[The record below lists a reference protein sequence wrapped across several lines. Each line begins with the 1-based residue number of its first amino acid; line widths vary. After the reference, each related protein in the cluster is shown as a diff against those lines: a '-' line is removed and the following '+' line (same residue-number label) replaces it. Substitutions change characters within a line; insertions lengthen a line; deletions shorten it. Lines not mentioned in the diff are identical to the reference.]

1 MLLALLTIFAAP
13 QINNEAHSINVL
25 FVGDRGFHQP
35 VDRLS
40 DVYGEL
46 VRAGVAVDYED
57 DLDVINL
64 AVLRQY
70 DTVVMYANQAQHAE
84 VPFDFMRAIT
94 RYVRGGGGF
103 VGLHCTSGCFTQSD
117 AWLKFIGARFESHGG
132 EVFKQQLVGEHPLLK
147 GWQNFEA
154 WDETYVQTHVED
166 DRTIL
171 SMRGDEPWSWVRD
184 VGKGRLFYS
193 ASGHDARVWTTP
205 GFFDMLLRAIV
216 YTAGDD
222 AQLRKYPQFEYV
234 AEEWVPNYEQRDPQ
248 DLMQVASTPQQ
259 ALDSL
264 VVPAGMHAELFACEP
279 MVINPIALAFD
290 EAGRCWVVESPG
302 YPATRDGG
310 DSVSILEDTDGD
322 GFADKKTV
330 FADGLNLPTSVL
342 KVDGGV
348 LVTQA
353 PELLFLKDTDG
364 DDVCDERQVLLSGF
378 GILDTHAGPANL
390 RWGLDNYIWGTVGY
404 SGYKSEAGSFGSGL
418 WRWKPGLEHP
428 EFMAQF
434 SNNTWG
440 IGFTSKGEIWG
451 STANNAPSFFVGMP
465 SQALAKPVFE
475 SSKVHP
481 ALSKIRQ
488 GDFFGSFTAATSHSF
503 STGDQLPEWWNEK
516 SAFICEPT
524 AHLISRQETYVDG
537 SGFRTRDCFNVVSSV
552 DDWFCPVQIDIGPD
566 GALWVADFSQ
576 FIILHNL
583 PGNPER
589 GLPAIDFDEG
599 NAHLNP
605 LRDRSHGRIF
615 RIVRDGAT
623 ATPEFDLGG
632 ANADEVLPALYSTNK
647 FWRVTAR
654 RLLVEQE
661 MLGAAGILHTIVR
674 KHLNG
679 NAASEL
685 AGQEALRV
693 LHGFDSYNDSYS
705 AGFDTVNQIFSS
717 QQQAFGVVAL
727 DMMPRNAK
735 FSQLLSDSDLIFS
748 DDKNIQRHALLAA
761 AEMQPSYAIAGDLLI
776 AAKDIDRED
785 AWLPDALKMA
795 IKTHSEQFAELAAA
809 EVEGETQIAP
819 QTRPLFSEA
828 FSPHTYSGKGE
839 FTRDGEVLIIE
850 SENGADCAYQI
861 SSEVIGGYQYRYQ
874 GWVKTVNLSHEG
886 ELYSRGA
893 LLNIHHEKIVSERV
907 FEDSDWRLV
916 TLDFETTIDQR
927 VVTLNCLY
935 GGWGQSTG
943 TAYYKDLTLTA
954 VAPSNS
960 LSAYLKYAQQQPAQ
974 NLIGDAARGQDVY
987 ENNAANCM
995 SCHPGV
1001 GPDLAGIGQRLTAAE
1016 IKEAIINP
1024 SASRAEGWE
1033 DNPAVMTEALNFLS
1047 AQDIADLVEFLTKDI
1062 RVRTD

>member
-1 MLLALLTIFAAP
+1 MLLALFTIFAAP
-13 QINNEAHSINVL
+13 QINNEVHSINVL
-25 FVGDRGFHQP
+25 FIGDRGFHQP

-103 VGLHCTSGCFTQSD
+103 VGLHCTSGCFAQSE

-171 SMRGDEPWSWVRD
+171 SMRGDEPWSWVRN
-184 VGKGRLFYS
+184 VGNGRLFYS

-322 GFADKKTV
+322 GLADKKTV

-364 DDVCDERQVLLSGF
+364 DDVCDERQVLLTGF
-378 GILDTHAGPANL
+378 GVWDTHAGPANL
-390 RWGLDNYIWGTVGY
+390 HWGPDNYVWGTVGY
-404 SGYKSEAGSFGSGL
+404 SGYKSDAGTFGSGL

-434 SNNTWG
+434 TNNTWG
-440 IGFTSKGEIWG
+440 LDFTSKGEIWG
-451 STANNAPSFFVGMP
+451 STANNAPSFFVGLP
-465 SQALAKPVFE
+465 NARRALPVFD
-475 SSKVHP
+475 SARVHP
-481 ALSKIRQ
+481 ALAKTRQ
-488 GDFFGSFTAATSHSF
+488 GDFFGNFTAATSHTF
-503 STGDQLPEWWNEK
+503 ATGDQFPEWWNET
-516 SAFICEPT
+516 SAFVCEPT
-524 AHLISRQETYVDG
+524 THSISRLESYVSG
-537 SGFRTRDCFNVVSSV
+537 SGYRTRDGFNVAVSV
-552 DDWFCPVQIDIGPD
+552 DDWFCPVQVEVGPD
-566 GALWVADFSQ
+566 GALWIADFSQ
-576 FIILHNL
+576 FVILHNL
-583 PGNPER
+583 PGNPEL
-589 GLPAIDFDEG
+589 GLPSVDFDEG
-599 NAHLNP
+599 NAHLTP
-605 LRDRSHGRIF
+605 LRDKLHGRIF
-615 RIVRDGAT
+615 RVVRNGEPAQS
-623 ATPEFDLGG
+623 EFDLSS
-632 ANADEVLPALYSTNK
+632 ANADELLKAFDSKNK

-654 RLLVEQE
+654 RLLIEQD
-661 MLGAAGILHTIVR
+661 LRGATGILNSMVR
-674 KHLNG
+674 KFSDRGDNG
-679 NAASEL
+679 LVIAL
-685 AGQEALRV
+685 EALRT
-693 LHGFDSYNDSYS
+693 LAGFDSFNHPNGQ
-705 AGFDTVNQIFSS
+705 AFDTIKETLMS
-717 QQQAFGVVAL
+717 QSVLFGEVAL
-727 DMMPRNAK
+727 DVMPRNEKYAK
-735 FSQLLSDSDLIFS
+735 LLADTDLIIAEAG
-748 DDKNIQRHALLAA
+748 NLQRHALQAA
-761 AEMQPSYAIAGDLLI
+761 AEMPSSYAIANDLLE
-776 AAKDIDRED
+776 AAMKLDRAD
-785 AWLPDALKMA
+785 VWLSDALRLA
-795 IKTHSEQFAELAAA
+795 IKAHSGPFAELAAGLMADESQAPIPEQILSA
-809 EVEGETQIAP
+809 EGFAQEI
-819 QTRPLFSEA
+819 
-828 FSPHTYSGKGE
+828 YSGSAD
-839 FTRDGEVLIIE
+839 FSLVDGVLIIE
-850 SENGADCAYQI
+850 SQVGSDCAYQMALPVTGGFKYRFSASI
-861 SSEVIGGYQYRYQ
+861 STEAV
-874 GWVKTVNLSHEG
+874 TDEG
-886 ELYSRGA
+886 ATHGA
-893 LLNIHHEKIVSERV
+893 LLNVHPHHIVSQYV
-907 FEDSDWRLV
+907 VGDSDWTEV
-916 TLDFETTIDQR
+916 FVEFETDVNQLS
-927 VVTLNCLY
+927 VTLNCLY
-935 GGWGQSTG
+935 GGWGESTG
-943 TAYYKDLTLTA
+943 RALYKNMVL
-954 VAPSNS
+954 APIGPANS
-960 LSAYLKYAQQQPAQ
+960 LLSFLEYAAQQPLAQ
-974 NLIGDAARGQDVY
+974 LNGDAKRGADVY
-987 ENNAANCM
+987 QNSAANCIG
-995 SCHPGV
+995 CHPGI
-1001 GPDLAGIGQRLTAAE
+1001 GPDLVGIGERLSADD
-1016 IKEAIINP
+1016 IKQAIVNP
-1024 SASRAEGWE
+1024 SAIRSAGYA
-1033 DNPAVMTEALNFLS
+1033 DNPVVMPEVTNFLS
-1047 AQDIADLVEFLTKDI
+1047 EQDVADLVQYLTEN
-1062 RVRTD
+1062 